1 MQIKNQ
7 TNFNIILSSL
17 IEYNNKPVYISNLEC

>member
-7 TNFNIILSSL
+7 TNFNIKLSSL
-17 IEYNNKPVYISNLEC
+17 IEYKNKPVHILKLAC